1 MILGLGLDIV
11 EIERISRSY
20 ARFRNRLIKK
30 ILTAKEIESLPQNP
44 VSYLASRFAAK
55 EAGVKALG
63 TGFAE
68 GITFQHLE
76 IKSSKTG
83 QPYLYFFGPAYK
95 KAMSLGCKKVHLSIT
110 HSQNTA
116 AAVVILEG

>member
-1 MILGLGLDIV
+1 MILGLGLDVV

-20 ARFRNRLIKK
+20 AKFKDRLVYR
-30 ILTAKEIESLPQNP
+30 ILTPKEIENLPQNP

-83 QPYLYFFGPAYK
+83 QPHLYFLGPAYK
-95 KAMSLGCKKVHLSIT
+95 KAMSMGCKKIHLSIT

>member
-11 EIERISRSY
+11 EIDRISHSY
-20 ARFRNRLIKK
+20 AKFKDRLVHK
-30 ILTAKEIESLPQNP
+30 ILTPKEIENLPQNP
-44 VSYLASRFAAK
+44 ISYLASRFAAK

-63 TGFAE
+63 TGFAQ

-76 IKSSKTG
+76 IKSSKSG
-83 QPYLYFFGPAYK
+83 QPHLYFIGPAYK
-95 KAMSLGCKKVHLSIT
+95 KALSLGCKKVHLSIT
-110 HSQNTA
+110 HSRNTA